1 MDISCYFLSA
11 RKPNRGDF
19 MITLADVIILLLTG
33 LILFLIIFKMVK
45 HQDEGVCKR
54 CAYAK
59 KCTDDCSSK
68 K

>member
-1 MDISCYFLSA
+1 
-11 RKPNRGDF
+11 
-19 MITLADVIILLLTG
+19 MITLADVIILLSTG

>member
-1 MDISCYFLSA
+1 MDISCHLLSV

-19 MITLADVIILLLTG
+19 IMTLANLMILLSTG
-33 LILFLIIFKMVK
+33 IIIFLIVFKMVK